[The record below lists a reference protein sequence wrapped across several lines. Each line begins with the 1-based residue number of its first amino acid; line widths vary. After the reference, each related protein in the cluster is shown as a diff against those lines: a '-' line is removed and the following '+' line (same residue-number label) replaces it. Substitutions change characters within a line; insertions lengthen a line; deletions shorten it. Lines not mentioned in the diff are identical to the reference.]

1 MIDRI
6 SNCVVN
12 SHHVSLPVGKVF
24 RRGQV
29 RHTIFVYT
37 SNTYNSKELDGARC
51 VASPAG
57 SSTSSQSCSTFED
70 YILELQ
76 HNIVTEAEKVDASGR
91 FVRDRWDRDTN
102 DSNAGYG
109 ITSVLEGGRL
119 LEKAAVNVSV
129 IGGTL
134 SSARAEAMSS
144 R

>member
-1 MIDRI
+1 M
-6 SNCVVN
+6 
-12 SHHVSLPVGKVF
+12 
-24 RRGQV
+24 
-29 RHTIFVYT
+29 
-37 SNTYNSKELDGARC
+37 
-51 VASPAG
+51 
-57 SSTSSQSCSTFED
+57 
-70 YILELQ
+70 
-76 HNIVTEAEKVDASGR
+76 DASGR

-144 R
+144 RLCLFCTISSSFLNIKIG